1 MAFPLGL
8 HTQAYPYCLQ
18 HFGQHNTV
26 PLGLHAFLTYQLII
40 TQNILITQFSELFIG
55 LHPLSRTKPTR
66 KLHWP
71 TALWHSKDN
80 PMCANCF

>member
-55 LHPLSRTKPTR
+55 LHPLSRTKPTVSV
-66 KLHWP
+66 LP
-71 TALWHSKDN
+71 STLSDEISGVLL
-80 PMCANCF
+80 